1 MPCSINLAKAQG
13 WESHR
18 PQGGPITIIVLLN
31 GHIVKLSPKYSCLCT
46 VVFREYSHCHAQ

>member
-18 PQGGPITIIVLLN
+18 PQRGPITIIVLLN
-31 GHIVKLSPKYSCLCT
+31 GHIVKLSPKYSCLYP
-46 VVFREYSHCHAQ
+46 VVFKEDSYCYAQ